1 MNRASKAW
9 HNGALIEW
17 DDAKVHVMAHVFH
30 YGTSVFEGI
39 RCYQTTRGSEVF
51 RLHEHILRLYHS
63 ARIYRMEIPF
73 PIEQFEAAVLETI
86 RANNLQHCYIR
97 PLVFRGVGP
106 IGVNPLKNPVESYIL
121 TWEWGKYLGDEAIE
135 KGVDVCISSW
145 HRAAPN
151 TFPTMAKAGGN
162 YLSSA
167 LVKMEAVVNGFAEGI
182 ALDSNGFVS
191 EGSGENIFLL
201 SRGKLWTPQ
210 ISNAIL
216 PGITRDSVIRL
227 ATELGYEVVE
237 QPIPRE
243 MLYLA
248 DELFMTGTAAEITP
262 VRSVDRIPIG
272 AGVRGPVTARL
283 QQAFFD
289 YVQGRSEDRFG
300 WMVPVYAEN
309 TVGRGV

>member
-9 HNGALIEW
+9 YNGALIEW

-162 YLSSA
+162 YLNSA

-272 AGVRGPVTARL
+272 TGVRGPVTARL